1 MDDSELVLKIREGS
15 RDAFDELYKRYST
28 MLFRSAYMYLGRR
41 EDAED
46 VLQETFVQFWL
57 NADTLKNPSSVKF
70 WLYRTMHRLTV
81 KHGKKHAKERPDENI
96 VTMADGVSAVKEN
109 MEEDIVNR
117 LAFEM
122 IMRSLSPKLRE
133 TAVLYYCDDLSVN
146 EIAEITGCRAGT
158 VKSRLHSVRNKLA
171 LQDDLKKNFKFQNM
185 RREGTI

>member
-28 MLFRSAYMYLGRR
+28 MLFRSAYMYLGSR

-81 KHGKKHAKERPDENI
+81 KHGKKHAKKISSRWRTE
-96 VTMADGVSAVKEN
+96 
-109 MEEDIVNR
+109 
-117 LAFEM
+117 
-122 IMRSLSPKLRE
+122 SPR
-133 TAVLYYCDDLSVN
+133 
-146 EIAEITGCRAGT
+146 
-158 VKSRLHSVRNKLA
+158 
-171 LQDDLKKNFKFQNM
+171 
-185 RREGTI
+185 

>member
-1 MDDSELVLKIREGS
+1 MAYRFETLQLHVGQEQADSAS
-15 RDAFDELYKRYST
+15 DARAVPIYQTTSYVFHNS
-28 MLFRSAYMYLGRR
+28 

-57 NADTLKNPSSVKF
+57 NADTLKNPSSVKL

-171 LQDDLKKNFKFQNM
+171 LQDELKKNFKFQNM